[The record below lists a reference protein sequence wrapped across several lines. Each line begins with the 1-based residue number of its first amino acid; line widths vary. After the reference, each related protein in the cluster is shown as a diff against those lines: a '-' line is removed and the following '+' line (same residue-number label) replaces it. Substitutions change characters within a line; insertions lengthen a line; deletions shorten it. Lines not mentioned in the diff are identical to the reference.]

1 MTTEQIKA
9 LRASLLPGHFN
20 EYRQALREEARR
32 LGHNVGANDII
43 KLLEANAND
52 DNAVNREA
60 VSNEHE
66 IAQCGGNPNDPNYGR
81 GYESAG
87 GDGGETE
94 RDPRGGGTHY
104 NSDPNP
110 NADDGANGEGDNA
123 NGQGSGNSGNQSGQ
137 SNGTPANG
145 GGQQGQQAGQ
155 QQGQGQQ
162 GQQSENDL
170 DAEED
175 ADWNELFGDQSGQD
189 GGNGHGGGQGQGG
202 GQESGDESESD
213 GDGEGQGESQGQQSE
228 QSTEEQVRQK
238 QHELERKR
246 KAAERANAKAKAQR
260 QEQERMEKELNELQ
274 KKLEDEQRR
283 KQEEEE
289 QRQREKRE
297 RQEREMQ
304 NIQHYKTD
312 ELIETLNTTTIAYL
326 VGPAGTGKTTLAM
339 DACAKMFECV
349 KGDTKF
355 NLHFAQISFSP
366 DTTAG
371 EMIGRTDVNG
381 VFHES
386 EVVRV
391 FRDGGLILFD
401 EIDNADASMLVK
413 LNTAIANGTIAT
425 PAGLV
430 KRSPEAYIVCTA
442 NTFGTG
448 ADAMYVGRTRL
459 DAATLDRF
467 TMCTIE
473 VDYDTELEK
482 KIASCIE
489 NEVNRNWLIGY
500 VRGIRKVIAD
510 RHLRRLCS
518 TRFVINATK
527 WMCKGK
533 DMKFVKDKFLL
544 GWSDNEKSYVKN
556 VTA

>member
-60 VSNEHE
+60 VSHEHE
-66 IAQCGGNPNDPNYGR
+66 VAQCGGNPNDPNYGR
-81 GYESAG
+81 GYENAG
-87 GDGGETE
+87 GDGGERE
-94 RDPRGGGTHY
+94 RDPRNGGGHD

-110 NADDGANGEGDNA
+110 NADNSSNGEG
-123 NGQGSGNSGNQSGQ
+123 
-137 SNGTPANG
+137 G
-145 GGQQGQQAGQ
+145 GEG
-155 QQGQGQQ
+155 QGQGQGQNNGGGTRGRPQSQAQGQPQGEQGQVQ
-162 GQQSENDL
+162 GQQEGRDL

-175 ADWNELFGDQSGQD
+175 SDWDKWFGDQNDEGQE
-189 GGNGHGGGQGQGG
+189 GQGNGEGQGQGEG
-202 GQESGDESESD
+202 EGESEGGEQEGQEGH
-213 GDGEGQGESQGQQSE
+213 GEGQGQQSE
-228 QSTEEQVRQK
+228 QTTEEQVRQK
-238 QHELERKR
+238 QRELERKR
-246 KAAERANAKAKAQR
+246 KATERANQKAEAQR
-260 QEQERMEKELNELQ
+260 QEQERMEKELNDLQ

-289 QRQREKRE
+289 QRQREERE

-312 ELIETLNTTTIAYL
+312 ELIETLKTTSLAYL

-339 DACAKMFECV
+339 DACAKLFECA

-425 PAGLV
+425 PAGLI
-430 KRSPEAYIVCTA
+430 KRNPEAYIVCTA

-467 TMCTIE
+467 TLCTIE

-482 KIASCIE
+482 KISSRIE
-489 NEVNRNWLIGY
+489 NEVNRNWLLNF
-500 VRGIRKVIAD
+500 VRQVRKVIGE

-527 WMCKGK
+527 WMCSGK
-533 DMKFVKDKFLL
+533 DMAFVKDKFLL
-544 GWSDNEKSYVKN
+544 GWSDNERNY
-556 VTA
+556 VTAATA